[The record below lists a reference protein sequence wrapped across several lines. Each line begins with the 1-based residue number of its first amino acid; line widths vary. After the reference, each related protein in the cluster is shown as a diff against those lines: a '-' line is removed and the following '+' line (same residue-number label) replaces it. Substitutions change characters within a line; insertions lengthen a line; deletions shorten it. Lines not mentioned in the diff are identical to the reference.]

1 MSNRFLE
8 LRSSGEYID
17 RTFFIP
23 SLIKN
28 RYVTLSRPRGLG
40 SSVFCDMLEQY
51 FLGLRENF
59 RGLAIE
65 RLETE
70 WRKSPVLSID
80 LKFIPRDSDDLRRYL
95 FRFVSDF
102 AVSQGIQL
110 RSDTPTSALKEITS
124 KLDGLAVIIKHADY
138 PLYMNYGN
146 PDLENIDQ
154 ALAKFLFPLFNLK
167 ERVRFVFLSKCYPV
181 LLCRDMFGEVLDG
194 IVDIS
199 RMPRF
204 AAVTGFTPAE
214 AKRKYLSDAET
225 LSANTNLSPESLF
238 GLFYHQYGGYRFTPG
253 KIRVVSPA
261 AAEKAAVALAPVRA
275 FESDPL
281 LDSVLDS
288 LSGDVFGIDDFL
300 QRPLS
305 PEFALGPFYSFRP
318 EIPSVLFASGLLTI
332 DSTHESADLDE
343 PECMLRVTSEDAVR
357 FLRGR
362 GFRLFA

>member
-1 MSNRFLE
+1 
-8 LRSSGEYID
+8 
-17 RTFFIP
+17 
-23 SLIKN
+23 
-28 RYVTLSRPRGLG
+28 
-40 SSVFCDMLEQY
+40 
-51 FLGLRENF
+51 
-59 RGLAIE
+59 
-65 RLETE
+65 
-70 WRKSPVLSID
+70 
-80 LKFIPRDSDDLRRYL
+80 
-95 FRFVSDF
+95 
-102 AVSQGIQL
+102 
-110 RSDTPTSALKEITS
+110 
-124 KLDGLAVIIKHADY
+124 
-138 PLYMNYGN
+138 
-146 PDLENIDQ
+146 
-154 ALAKFLFPLFNLK
+154 
-167 ERVRFVFLSKCYPV
+167 
-181 LLCRDMFGEVLDG
+181 MFGEVLDG

-261 AAEKAAVALAPVRA
+261 A
-275 FESDPL
+275 ESDPL